1 LHAFAATRRVL
12 RYDSA
17 SSDFRR
23 IAMLAVIFEV
33 WPAEG
38 RAEDYFDLASA
49 LKSDLIN
56 IDGFISIERFQ
67 SLTTPGKLVSIS
79 FWRDEQAILA
89 WRSLERHRSAQAKGR
104 AGVFADYRLRV
115 ASVVRDYGMVD
126 RAEAP
131 PDSRAVHG

>member
-1 LHAFAATRRVL
+1 
-12 RYDSA
+12 
-17 SSDFRR
+17 
-23 IAMLAVIFEV
+23 MLAVIFEV

-38 RAEDYFDLASA
+38 RAEDYFDLAST